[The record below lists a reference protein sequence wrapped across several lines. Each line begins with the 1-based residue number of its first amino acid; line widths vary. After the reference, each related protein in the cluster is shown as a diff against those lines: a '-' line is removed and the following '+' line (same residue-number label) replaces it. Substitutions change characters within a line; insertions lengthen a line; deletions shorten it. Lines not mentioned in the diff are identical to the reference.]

1 MDGFEGQDSLRETT
15 NHHLGLQKP
24 TGAAVFDASQYEF
37 FGGDAVEVELGGL
50 EEDDFNP
57 VGFEDEDFQLER
69 KESEVVDFLSDIDD
83 LAGTFSKLNNV
94 VSAPRAAGVIGSRES
109 GESKSNL

>member
-1 MDGFEGQDSLRETT
+1 MDGFEGQDSLRGTT

-69 KESEVVDFLSDIDD
+69 KE
-83 LAGTFSKLNNV
+83 LNNV
-94 VSAPRAAGVIGSRES
+94 VRMGIEARSPQLLR
-109 GESKSNL
+109 